1 MSTITATAAQ
11 FPTELVT
18 EMFNKVKGHSSLA
31 ILSGQTPI
39 PFSGTTQ
46 MVFSLDGEVSIVG
59 EGAAKPAG
67 SGTVSPVVIRPLKFV
82 YQMRVSDEF
91 LHCADEK
98 RLQYLQAFAD
108 GFSRKIGR
116 GFDIAAMHGV
126 NPADSSVVSSL
137 ATNNFD
143 GVITAGNTVTYSA
156 LAADSNLSEAIGKV
170 RVAEGEVNGIAMTP
184 AFGAAMGDLKSDD
197 GRFIYSEFA
206 FGGSPENFAGHRCDI
221 NSTVAAASS
230 NDMAIVG
237 DFENAFKWGY
247 ASNVPFEVIEYGDPD
262 GAGHDLKQYNEV
274 CLRAEAY
281 IGWGILDATAFAK
294 VASSN

>member
-31 ILSGQTPI
+31 ALSGQTPI

-46 MVFSLDGEVSIVG
+46 MVFNLDGDVSIVG

-67 SGTVSPVVIRPLKFV
+67 SGTVTPVVIRPLKFV

-91 LHCADEK
+91 IHCADEK

-126 NPADSSVVSSL
+126 NPATSTAISSL

-143 GVITAGNTVTYSA
+143 GVITSGNTVTNTADANAA
-156 LAADSNLSEAIGKV
+156 LDLSEAIGKV
-170 RVAEGEVNGIAMTP
+170 VENGITGMALAPTY
-184 AFGAAMGDLKSDD
+184 AAAIGTLAGANGFL
-197 GRFIYSEFA
+197 YPEFA
-206 FGGSPENFAGHRCDI
+206 FGGRPSSFAGHAVDV
-221 NSTVAAASS
+221 NGTLAAASS
-230 NDMAIVG
+230 TDLAIVG

-247 ASNVPFEVIEYGDPD
+247 AMNVPLEVIEYGDPD
-262 GAGHDLKQYNEV
+262 GAGRDLKQYNEV

-281 IGWGILDATAFAK
+281 IGWGILDAASFAK
-294 VASSN
+294 VVSST